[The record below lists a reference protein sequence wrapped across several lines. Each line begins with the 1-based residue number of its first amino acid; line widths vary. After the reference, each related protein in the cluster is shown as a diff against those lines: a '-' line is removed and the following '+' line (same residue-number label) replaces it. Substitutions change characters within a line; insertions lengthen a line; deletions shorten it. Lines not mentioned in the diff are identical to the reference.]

1 MDVNPNLKLLL
12 TCHLSKFDI
21 RNVCQNTTSIPT
33 NETTILL
40 GSGYHI
46 FAGRDATVPFVTGN
60 FTAEESLKHTDE
72 LTAAQLYALDQEW
85 ASFYAK
91 EERYHFVGYLC
102 CRFYDEQ
109 GQPTEETLRVAE
121 RVKSYAIIR
130 EAKKKERAEKRKLKT
145 MNMATTNTPAKAPA
159 TTETTSS

>member
-1 MDVNPNLKLLL
+1 MCALL
-12 TCHLSKFDI
+12 TKPRKIYIAIS
-21 RNVCQNTTSIPT
+21 NEQSTTPP
-33 NETTILL
+33 NNPL

-60 FTAEESLKHTDE
+60 FTEEESLKHTDE

-85 ASFYAK
+85 GKFYAK

-102 CRFYDEQ
+102 CRYYDAD

-121 RVKSYAIIR
+121 RVKSYEVIR
-130 EAKKKERAEKRKLKT
+130 EAKKKERAEKRKLKMMSMT
-145 MNMATTNTPAKAPA
+145 STTAPA
-159 TTETTSS
+159 EAPVTTETPPESK